1 MGYEDMTVAEL
12 KDLLRDQGLPLSGK
26 KADLISRLNDAKAT
40 HEEIPGDAETIQ
52 EEIKEEESQE
62 KTTQESQ
69 DPEEEYQDDGEFFEG
84 DGDFEEWDDFHTAR
98 QKPVLDESMAI
109 ALSMRAD
116 QKKKQP
122 KFRRQEWFRYR
133 RLSKTGYRKPKG
145 KDSKMRK
152 NLKYRSPMARVG
164 YGKVSTARGLHPSG
178 FEEVMVHK
186 SDQLDGLDPEKQ
198 AVRIGS
204 SVGNRKRSRI
214 HERADE
220 LGLRILNRRQ
230 IQRKGGI

>member
-1 MGYEDMTVAEL
+1 MAYEDMTVAEL
-12 KDLLRDQGLPLSGK
+12 KVLLKDRGLPVSGK
-26 KADLISRLNDAKAT
+26 KADLISRLS
-40 HEEIPGDAETIQ
+40 EAEPV
-52 EEIKEEESQE
+52 EEEVE
-62 KTTQESQ
+62 DNES
-69 DPEEEYQDDGEFFEG
+69 DMGSEEYAPDEGGDGEDEDSEEEFYEEE
-84 DGDFEEWDDFHTAR
+84 GDFEEWDDFHTAR
-98 QKPVLDESMAI
+98 QKPILDDSTKS
-109 ALSMRAD
+109 ALEKRA
-116 QKKKQP
+116 QQSKKQP

-152 NLKYRSPMARVG
+152 NKKYRSPMARIG
-164 YGKVSTARGLHPSG
+164 YGKVSAARGLHPSG

-186 SDQLDGLDPEKQ
+186 ADQLDGLDPEKQ

-204 SVGNRKRSRI
+204 TVGNRKRSTI

-230 IQRKGGI
+230 IERKGDV